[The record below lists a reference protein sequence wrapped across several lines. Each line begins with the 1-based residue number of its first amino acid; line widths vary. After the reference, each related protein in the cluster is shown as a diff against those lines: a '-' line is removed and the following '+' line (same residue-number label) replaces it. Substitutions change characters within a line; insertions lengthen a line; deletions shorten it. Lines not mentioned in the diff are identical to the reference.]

1 MPPGP
6 QFSLALW
13 CRCNKQQEK
22 EPTFKNRHHFTM
34 NQKSRHISYFCHF
47 LKCDVSFIWT
57 AQGTGYVPKFKIQS
71 HINMCPVDKLLP
83 NFHCI
88 KMKKI
93 AKGSSEKFILL
104 SSFIIILFSDQTKT
118 IGNIFN
124 LLIFLIKFFSNYN
137 LIYVI

>member
-22 EPTFKNRHHFTM
+22 EPTFKNRHRFTM
-34 NQKSRHISYFCHF
+34 NQINRRVSYFCHF
-47 LKCDVSFIWT
+47 LKCDASFIWT

-71 HINMCPVDKLLP
+71 HLNMCLVDKLLP

-93 AKGSSEKFILL
+93 AKGSSEKNYFTLFLHYCLILRPNKNNWKHFQFTH
-104 SSFIIILFSDQTKT
+104 S
-118 IGNIFN
+118 FN
-124 LLIFLIKFFSNYN
+124 LKIFLIT
-137 LIYVI
+137 I